1 LGTVPSGKPFGGVH
15 RRVSERSNPAGE
27 FYGIGSLKRFV
38 ERNRRLDC
46 PDFAGALLNEVRQ
59 FGANTPLE
67 DDLTLALARF
77 DAV

>member
-1 LGTVPSGKPFGGVH
+1 LVACTDG
-15 RRVSERSNPAGE
+15 VSERSNPAGE

-46 PDFAGALLNEVRQ
+46 SDFAGALLNEVRQ
-59 FGANTPLE
+59 FGANRPLE